1 MSRRRLRLQAPLRR
15 YRLLRDVQYAS
26 RRAGRRIP
34 DADRALTAD
43 GIEDHG
49 VEYPLEASVSATGF
63 AAMTGSFDKIRIAG
77 RNGLT
82 LSEKWSLIQL
92 S

>member
-1 MSRRRLRLQAPLRR
+1 MCPNFDGAH
-15 YRLLRDVQYAS
+15 
-26 RRAGRRIP
+26 
-34 DADRALTAD
+34 RALNSKALGRLFLGDCRGLGAGIDFRAAD
-43 GIEDHG
+43 GIEVNG

>member
-1 MSRRRLRLQAPLRR
+1 VCPNFDGAH
-15 YRLLRDVQYAS
+15 
-26 RRAGRRIP
+26 
-34 DADRALTAD
+34 RALNSKTLGRLFLGDCRGLGAGIDFRAAD
-43 GIEDHG
+43 GIEVNG

>member
-1 MSRRRLRLQAPLRR
+1 MPHAKLVDVSRRPIERF
-15 YRLLRDVQYAS
+15 
-26 RRAGRRIP
+26 
-34 DADRALTAD
+34 TAD
-43 GIEDHG
+43 GIEVNG
-49 VEYPLEASVSATGF
+49 VEHPLEASVSATGF

-82 LSEKWSLIQL
+82 LSEKWNLIQL

>member
-1 MSRRRLRLQAPLRR
+1 MPHVELVDVSRTPIERF
-15 YRLLRDVQYAS
+15 
-26 RRAGRRIP
+26 
-34 DADRALTAD
+34 TAD
-43 GIEDHG
+43 GIEVNG